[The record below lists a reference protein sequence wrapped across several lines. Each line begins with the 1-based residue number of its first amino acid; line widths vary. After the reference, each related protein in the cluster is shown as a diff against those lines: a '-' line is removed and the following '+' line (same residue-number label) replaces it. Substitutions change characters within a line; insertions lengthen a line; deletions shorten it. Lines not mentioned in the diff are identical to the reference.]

1 MGRRCAGVVGR
12 IEEKQTCLREDFE
25 TIGKKEDCDQYRAKI
40 KKLKLEYHK
49 AKDKNGKTERG
60 RAMWRYF
67 EALDAILGN
76 KPATKPP
83 IVIDTSAEEV
93 IEDEAEASDYTEDE
107 KMSDMTGKSQ
117 TTSLS
122 TVTTEDEQEQP
133 SNTSSGIKGK
143 TGKQSREDRMESKMK
158 MVVKEVVNSQNRS
171 DKMLLEMEETYF
183 DKKILNSQ

>member
-1 MGRRCAGVVGR
+1 MRRFR
-12 IEEKQTCLREDFE
+12 KRWQ
-25 TIGKKEDCDQYRAKI
+25 KKKIIKDCDQCRAKI

-49 AKDKNGKTERG
+49 EKDKNGKNERG

-67 EALDAILGN
+67 KALDAILGN

-83 IVIDTSAEEV
+83 IVIDTGAEEV

-107 KMSDMTGKSQ
+107 EMSDMTGKSQ
-117 TTSLS
+117 TTSSS

-143 TGKQSREDRMESKMK
+143 TRKRSREDKMESMMK
-158 MVVKEVVNSQNRS
+158 MVVKEVVDSQSRS
-171 DKMLLEMEETYF
+171 DKMFLEMEEKCIKF
-183 DKKILNSQ
+183 EAEQKKEERISNANDVHVMW